1 MRERTGAEKGLGV
14 RYEGVIGRPP
24 PERDGWPMKK
34 RILAGALWFY
44 ALWYL
49 GVTLAFHFGTPQILG
64 PIVGLALGML
74 VAVDPGNRFW
84 RRPSRAIQNGPRPAR
99 IEGASV
105 AR

>member
-1 MRERTGAEKGLGV
+1 
-14 RYEGVIGRPP
+14 
-24 PERDGWPMKK
+24 MKK

-49 GVTLAFHFGTPQILG
+49 GVTLAFHFSTPQILG
-64 PIVGLALGML
+64 PLVGLVVGTL

-84 RRPSRAIQNGPRPAR
+84 RRPSRATENGPRPAR